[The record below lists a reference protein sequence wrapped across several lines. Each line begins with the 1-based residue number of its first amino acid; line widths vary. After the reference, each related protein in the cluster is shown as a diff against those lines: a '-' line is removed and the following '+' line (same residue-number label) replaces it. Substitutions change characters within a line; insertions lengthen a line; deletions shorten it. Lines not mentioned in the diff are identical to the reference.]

1 MEPLMIYLFGNYKAL
16 GELGTID
23 NKTQELAEGIFR
35 DLRLLSHLSSVFE
48 QKSVFTVHCTRNIVI
63 DICK

>member
-1 MEPLMIYLFGNYKAL
+1 MIYLFGNYKAL

-48 QKSVFTVHCTRNIVI
+48 QKSVFTVHC
-63 DICK
+63 KH